1 MNDVFFRME
10 NERGEVIID
19 EKAYPFI
26 TFLSADESFKIID
39 EYKSRQDQCRQLVS
53 KLIHNKLDVSKEQ
66 KPKLE
71 RIMEQNDDFF
81 VEVFKLFFQN
91 DKELEKHYLANRK
104 DTDICHRFILAI
116 EATLTLQ
123 PYKQHEFD
131 KRSADLAGKV
141 LSRGISNTLYHQQ
154 NDALQRIPQS
164 LAGAMAAG
172 KYLADRFEEVYE
184 IYASVSENIAG
195 VLTTIAQQANTW
207 TSMMQQSISFI
218 SQIGSTLNK
227 FIQYINIPNL
237 NADRIDK
244 LRKAREAWGRY
255 GWTPPP
261 SSPLILFNTLPN
273 DLKDANKKALKY
285 CKEED
290 MKSLFAKLLDMPH
303 VKRSDAIEAIADF
316 ENRRYKSCALV
327 LFGMIDA
334 RLIRLQRDED
344 RRKNDNRRKTGLG
357 AAKSLFKRIE
367 QEQDVDK
374 KTLIVF
380 SHYNILEC
388 LGTVFADGDDFK
400 VQPDVINRNFVE
412 HGMIIRKVVRKDCVQ
427 LFLLYYNLLKYLDFI
442 FSKN

>member
-1 MNDVFFRME
+1 MNDIFSRIE

-19 EKAYPFI
+19 EKAYPLI
-26 TFLSADESFKIID
+26 AFLSVNESSRIID
-39 EYKSRQDQCRQLVS
+39 EFKSRQGQCRQLVS
-53 KLIHNKLDVSKEQ
+53 KLIHNKLDVSDEQ
-66 KPKLE
+66 KPEVNL
-71 RIMEQNDDFF
+71 IVEQNDDFF
-81 VEVFKLFFQN
+81 SEVFILFFKN
-91 DKELEKHYLANRK
+91 DKELEKHYLANRE
-104 DTDICHRFILAI
+104 DIDICHRFISAI
-116 EATLTLQ
+116 EATLTLR
-123 PYKQHEFD
+123 PYNQHEFD
-131 KRSADLAGKV
+131 TTSTATVGKV
-141 LSRGISNTLYHQQ
+141 LPIGISNTLYQQQ
-154 NDALQRIPQS
+154 NFALQSIPPFPSGS
-164 LAGAMAAG
+164 LAACEAV
-172 KYLADRFEEVYE
+172 ADRWAEISEISAAVY
-184 IYASVSENIAG
+184 ENIAG
-195 VLTTIAQQANTW
+195 ILSTVAQQANNW
-207 TSMMQQSISFI
+207 ASMMQQSISFI
-218 SQIGSTLNK
+218 SQIGSTVNK

-244 LRKAREAWGRY
+244 LRKARETWGRY

-273 DLKDANKKALKY
+273 DHKDANKKALKY

-290 MKSLFAKLLDMPH
+290 MKSLFAQLLDMPH
-303 VKRSDAIEAIADF
+303 VKRSDAVEAIADF

-367 QEQDVDK
+367 QEQDVNV

-380 SHYNILEC
+380 SHYNILQC

-412 HGMIIRKVVRKDCVQ
+412 HGMIVRKVVRKDCVQ
-427 LFLLYYNLLKYLDFI
+427 LFLLYYNLLKYLDLI
-442 FSKN
+442 LGKN